1 MRHIRQA
8 AVLGSGVMG
17 AAIAGHLAN
26 VGIHCTLL
34 DMVPPALTDEEEKR
48 GKTLR
53 DRDVRN
59 RLARLGVERLLRE
72 TPSPLYV
79 KRAVDRI
86 TVGNLEDDLERLS
99 EVDWIVEA
107 VVEKLSVKQQLL
119 EKVEAVW
126 RPGTIVS
133 SNTSGLSV
141 HEMTAERS
149 PEFRRHFMGTH
160 FFNPPRYM
168 KLLEV
173 IPTEDTDPEL
183 VRKMR
188 AFAER
193 VLGKG
198 VVIAKDTP
206 NFIANRIGVYGLLV
220 SFREMVR
227 QEMFPDAVDDITG
240 PAMGRPKSATFR
252 TLDLVGLDTFV
263 HVADNVRDRVS
274 DPWEKDAFTVPPV
287 LRRMVDRGW
296 LGEKSGQGF
305 YRKVKNKS
313 GSTILRLNLDTMDY
327 EPRKK
332 VKAASLEAAKR
343 AKTLP
348 DQLKTLLFAEDAAGR
363 FAWNVTKKVLLYS
376 AAKIPEI
383 ADRVPDIDRAMKW
396 GFNWKLGPFEM
407 WDAMGV
413 ARTVQRMKDEGETVP
428 KWVEEMLD
436 SGRDT
441 FYSRVEEG
449 PTVFTPAAKVEKV
462 EEDPR
467 SISLERLKEEGKF
480 MKGNRGASLID
491 LGDDVVCLEFHSP
504 KNAIATDIISMMHTA
519 VKEVTD
525 HYRGLVVGNQ
535 GRDFCV
541 GANLMMILMEAQDDN
556 WAEIEWMIR
565 QFQDATMALKRCPR
579 PVVAAPFG
587 FTLGGGAE
595 VCFPADRVQAA
606 AETYMGLVETGVGL
620 IPGGGGT
627 KEMLVRLTDGLDLKN
642 AIALQGAAGQAFER
656 IAMAR
661 VSTSAEDAREL
672 GYLRPQDRITMNR
685 DHVLYDAKRVVLELD
700 EAGYRPPPPQK
711 IPVTGE
717 TGYNVLKFGAYD
729 RLKSGQISE
738 HDFKIADKLAYV
750 LAGGAVSEGTL
761 VTEQYLL
768 DLERE
773 AFLSLCGE
781 PKSQAR
787 MQHMLTKNKPLRN

>member
-48 GKTLR
+48 GKTLQ

-274 DPWEKDAFTVPPV
+274 DPWEKDAFT
-287 LRRMVDRGW
+287 
-296 LGEKSGQGF
+296 
-305 YRKVKNKS
+305 
-313 GSTILRLNLDTMDY
+313 
-327 EPRKK
+327 
-332 VKAASLEAAKR
+332 
-343 AKTLP
+343 
-348 DQLKTLLFAEDAAGR
+348 
-363 FAWNVTKKVLLYS
+363 
-376 AAKIPEI
+376 
-383 ADRVPDIDRAMKW
+383 
-396 GFNWKLGPFEM
+396 
-407 WDAMGV
+407 
-413 ARTVQRMKDEGETVP
+413 
-428 KWVEEMLD
+428 
-436 SGRDT
+436 
-441 FYSRVEEG
+441 
-449 PTVFTPAAKVEKV
+449 
-462 EEDPR
+462 
-467 SISLERLKEEGKF
+467 
-480 MKGNRGASLID
+480 
-491 LGDDVVCLEFHSP
+491 
-504 KNAIATDIISMMHTA
+504 
-519 VKEVTD
+519 
-525 HYRGLVVGNQ
+525 
-535 GRDFCV
+535 
-541 GANLMMILMEAQDDN
+541 
-556 WAEIEWMIR
+556 
-565 QFQDATMALKRCPR
+565 
-579 PVVAAPFG
+579 
-587 FTLGGGAE
+587 
-595 VCFPADRVQAA
+595 
-606 AETYMGLVETGVGL
+606 
-620 IPGGGGT
+620 
-627 KEMLVRLTDGLDLKN
+627 
-642 AIALQGAAGQAFER
+642 
-656 IAMAR
+656 
-661 VSTSAEDAREL
+661 
-672 GYLRPQDRITMNR
+672 
-685 DHVLYDAKRVVLELD
+685 
-700 EAGYRPPPPQK
+700 
-711 IPVTGE
+711 
-717 TGYNVLKFGAYD
+717 
-729 RLKSGQISE
+729 
-738 HDFKIADKLAYV
+738 
-750 LAGGAVSEGTL
+750 
-761 VTEQYLL
+761 
-768 DLERE
+768 
-773 AFLSLCGE
+773 
-781 PKSQAR
+781 
-787 MQHMLTKNKPLRN
+787 